1 MTTSPMTLPL
11 YSIGM
16 SELLVILVIVL
27 IFFGA
32 GKLPDVLKSLG
43 QGMKAFR
50 DASTGSDDKK
60 ELDVTPPAAA
70 STEKVPEAE
79 ELRRG

>member
-1 MTTSPMTLPL
+1 MTPALPL

-50 DASTGSDDKK
+50 DASTGTDEKK
-60 ELDVTPPAAA
+60 ELDVTPTA
-70 STEKVPEAE
+70 SAQREKVPEADE
-79 ELRRG
+79 IKQH